1 MFDPFSVFFYMS
13 LFSLFG
19 FMPYLY
25 LFLDSSSIIVFFLIF
40 GQDKIIYFISNTNQQ
55 LQTWW
60 WFNGLHHPSHSCCS
74 LDQHQKTVADHL
86 QQLCFLLP
94 EVAADY
100 LNHQLALLSSDQS
113 INFQL
118 GLLLHQ
124 QIEGLES
131 TKVANCGA
139 SLFRHPNKENKTC
152 AIK

>member
-1 MFDPFSVFFYMS
+1 MFDPFSVFLYES
-13 LFSLFG
+13 LFSFWIYALPLPFFG
-19 FMPYLY
+19 F
-25 LFLDSSSIIVFFLIF
+25 LFNYCFFFLIF
-40 GQDKIIYFISNTNQQ
+40 GQDNIIYFISNTNQQ